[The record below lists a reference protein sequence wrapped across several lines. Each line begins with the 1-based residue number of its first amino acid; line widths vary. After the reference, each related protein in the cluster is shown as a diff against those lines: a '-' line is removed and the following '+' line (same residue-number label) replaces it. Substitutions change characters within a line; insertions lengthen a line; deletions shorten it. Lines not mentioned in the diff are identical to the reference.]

1 GRLGGNFNYNKSYQF
16 INSLENTNENIS
28 RGFNTR
34 IGTNFTK
41 APNVNLTYN
50 ANFSDQK
57 NTARNQTVKGL
68 TQSTGID
75 FDAYIWNSLTLKS
88 DFSFTEVKQNDN
100 VVNSF
105 NILNAS
111 FAYRKDK
118 DAKWEY
124 ELVGSNLL
132 ATGSNVSVNQSIIA
146 FSINERFI
154 LPRFVSFRVR
164 YQL

>member
-1 GRLGGNFNYNKSYQF
+1 LGGNFNYNKNYQF
-16 INSLENTNENIS
+16 INNIDNKNENIS

-50 ANFSDQK
+50 ADFSDQK
-57 NTARNQTVKGL
+57 NTSRGDQVVKGL
-68 TQSTGID
+68 TQRFGVD
-75 FDAYIWNSLTLKS
+75 FDAYIWNSLTFKT
-88 DFSFTEVKQNDN
+88 DFSATEVKQNGD

-105 NILNAS
+105 NIFNAS
-111 FAYRKDK
+111 FAYRKNS

-132 ATGSNVSVNQSIIA
+132 ATGSNVSVNQNNIS

-154 LPRFVSFRVR
+154 LPRFVSLRVR